1 MRFSYVMSLLALC
14 CCIPG
19 CDDLEP
25 LVHNDLR
32 MTTVTPTKGPLRAPD
47 GGSRYFVDS
56 SGQPVY
62 LAGSHTHLNSQDRDG
77 DENAFDYGRY
87 LLFLQQRRHNFT
99 KLWAWEDARHSPLP
113 YRRVGLEM
121 ALDGKPKFDLT
132 KWNQA
137 YFDRLRTRV
146 IAAGEQGIY
155 VSVMLFNGWSVE
167 SKEPGRSIWRH
178 HPFHRENNVNGI
190 DGDPNGDG
198 EGTEVHTLNIPA
210 VTAIQEAYVNQ
221 VIESVHDL
229 DNVLYEISNESA
241 PTIANTAWQHHFI
254 NFIHRYE
261 ASKPR
266 QHPVGMTVQWP
277 NGSNQVLYESPADWI
292 SPNQTDGYD
301 MNPPTARG
309 DKVVLNDTDH
319 LWGNGGSADW
329 VWMSFTRGLN
339 PIFMD
344 ETPPLS
350 KQYALPQADDIRVA
364 MGDTLEYAKRIDV
377 GKTEPR
383 PDLCSTSF
391 CLVNPGRHYVI
402 YFPPTRWCSIPVVGR
417 FYKCNLTVDLSGVEN
432 SVTGEWFAPGSG
444 KRQPLGTTAGGAVR
458 TFIPPFP
465 GASVLYLQAQR
476 N

>member
-229 DNVLYEISNESA
+229 DNVLYEIDRKS
-241 PTIANTAWQHHFI
+241 
-254 NFIHRYE
+254 
-261 ASKPR
+261 
-266 QHPVGMTVQWP
+266 
-277 NGSNQVLYESPADWI
+277 
-292 SPNQTDGYD
+292 
-301 MNPPTARG
+301 
-309 DKVVLNDTDH
+309 VV
-319 LWGNGGSADW
+319 
-329 VWMSFTRGLN
+329 
-339 PIFMD
+339 
-344 ETPPLS
+344 
-350 KQYALPQADDIRVA
+350 
-364 MGDTLEYAKRIDV
+364 
-377 GKTEPR
+377 
-383 PDLCSTSF
+383 
-391 CLVNPGRHYVI
+391 
-402 YFPPTRWCSIPVVGR
+402 
-417 FYKCNLTVDLSGVEN
+417 
-432 SVTGEWFAPGSG
+432 
-444 KRQPLGTTAGGAVR
+444 
-458 TFIPPFP
+458 
-465 GASVLYLQAQR
+465 
-476 N
+476 